1 VISTIHQPSREIFL
15 MFDDLLLLQRGG
27 WQVYFGPLGA
37 NRATKF
43 VEYMETLPRY
53 GLGPFPNQA
62 AHGLPIVRP

>member
-1 VISTIHQPSREIFL
+1 
-15 MFDDLLLLQRGG
+15 
-27 WQVYFGPLGA
+27 VYFGPLGA